1 MALDVD
7 VDVERI
13 DDRTACVTVTG
24 EVGMGA
30 PAKLEELL
38 SGLVVAGT
46 TRIVVDLSGVGFLNS
61 KLLDT
66 LVRISAR
73 IDARAGGV
81 AVLAAQ
87 TYVRHML
94 EVTEAGGVL
103 LLEDDKDEALAALGG

>member
-1 MALDVD
+1 VD
-7 VDVERI
+7 VDVEQL
-13 DDRTACVTVTG
+13 DERTACVTITG
-24 EVGMGA
+24 NVKMGQ

-38 SGLVVAGT
+38 ASLLAGGT
-46 TRIVVDLSGVGFLNS
+46 TRIVVDLSEVSFLNS

-73 IDARAGGV
+73 IDPREGGV
-81 AVLAAQ
+81 AVLTSQ

-103 LLEDDKDEALAALGG
+103 LLEEDREVALEALAGASA